1 MRKMTNEIWLGSG
14 TSVTFVPEQDLF
26 LGYRPASA
34 DVTTGTVEANGKTT
48 ALNGLVSYAMGR
60 QDDAGVGALIS
71 VSCLMTPGVYAGCVA
86 TLYDA
91 DATPTTS
98 NVRIVTNDTTNIY
111 VIGSKSGGTVPTLD
125 SSGDYIIIQSYGAP
139 VWAEKNGANSQLLSD
154 NWLGLVTT
162 ITPPNLEVEM
172 KQMNLALGGTRNFTH
187 QYKGIETTSGGSM
200 ELNVNT
206 GAWLFYAL
214 GGITSIAQSNSGFS
228 SAPTFSDSNTS
239 TLQTTSPAF
248 GAVTTDTYLIDNTGL
263 PSDGPLFHRVISD
276 GSNALVCP
284 PLLPTETA
292 TQCVLSDLPT
302 ISSNEI
308 SKGLIYTFTE
318 ANTSELPSF
327 ALEHTMAKSS
337 PTAAF
342 TVDSGGDEV
351 FTRFYTGN
359 RVNTLTMTAAENM
372 ELTMSLDLNSKTTLK
387 APTGYRSRR
396 GVADETSLSNFRDDK
411 TEFLTPFMFSDGTI
425 SMFGQDYIRL
435 TNMTLTI
442 NNNLQDKRFIGNY
455 NKGTKEALPAQ
466 RTYELTF
473 SGFVTDDAI
482 YNELISDIEVAQT
495 ASNASRIKLHF
506 VKDDGEYIKLE
517 FRKYM
522 LTTSTWPIP
531 DDKGPVQVE
540 MTIMP
545 LRLESATVNT
555 HWHLMG

>member
-1 MRKMTNEIWLGSG
+1 MTNEIWLGSG

-172 KQMNLALGGTRNFTH
+172 KQMNLALGGSRNFTH

-248 GAVTTDTYLIDNTGL
+248 GAVTTNIEIV
-263 PSDGPLFHRVISD
+263 PSL
-276 GSNALVCP
+276 NM
-284 PLLPTETA
+284 
-292 TQCVLSDLPT
+292 
-302 ISSNEI
+302 
-308 SKGLIYTFTE
+308 KGVK
-318 ANTSELPSF
+318 NSELPSF